1 MSTNQPIIAEY
12 LEGSRGLRVEDS
24 GRLSTSIAHPGHV
37 YLVSVHTVGGE
48 ELGEDSL
55 SVGHIIMTGGPVT
68 GGLQPE
74 FSTRGRGQ
82 VRGIAH
88 ASSFVWVP

>member
-1 MSTNQPIIAEY
+1 M
-12 LEGSRGLRVEDS
+12 
-24 GRLSTSIAHPGHV
+24 

-68 GGLQPE
+68 GGLQAE

-88 ASSFVWVP
+88 ASSFVPKLLVVWVLWVP